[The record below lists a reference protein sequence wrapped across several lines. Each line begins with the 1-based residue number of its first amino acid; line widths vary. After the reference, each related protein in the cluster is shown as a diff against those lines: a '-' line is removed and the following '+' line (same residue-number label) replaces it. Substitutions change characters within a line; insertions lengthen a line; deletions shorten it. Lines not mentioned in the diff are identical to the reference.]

1 MPELLRTASLPLL
14 AGLVLAFFVAWTLAG
29 LAFGFALERFVHKP
43 VFALPLAAGQLRFEA
58 IGNLVFL
65 AVTTVTVTAALRF
78 EVVRLGPASL
88 ARNLGTFG
96 AMLVTFQ
103 IFYWFLHRAMHARS
117 LVWIHRWH
125 HRSHVTS
132 PLTGQSVSF
141 GEACLWMLGYVGL
154 PILLSR
160 IAPLGFYGWA
170 GYLAFN
176 VLGNVAGHANA
187 EPTLAAGGTRFAS
200 LFANPFVYHSLH
212 HARWTGHYGFQ
223 AAWMDW
229 LMGTEFPD
237 WQRAFE
243 RVRTGKPLTSLK
255 ERC

>member
-43 VFALPLAAGQLRFEA
+43 VFALPLAAGSCASRRS
-58 IGNLVFL
+58 GNLVFL
-65 AVTTVTVTAALRF
+65 AVTTVTVTARSRF
-78 EVVRLGPASL
+78 QVVRLGPASL
-88 ARNLGTFG
+88 ARDLGTFG

-117 LVWIHRWH
+117 LSMDPPLAPPFARDLAAHRAI
-125 HRSHVTS
+125 
-132 PLTGQSVSF
+132 
-141 GEACLWMLGYVGL
+141 GELRRACLWMLGYVGL

-170 GYLAFN
+170 GYLAFS

-187 EPTLAAGGTRFAS
+187 EPTLAAGGTRVAS

-212 HARWTGHYGFQ
+212 HARWTG
-223 AAWMDW
+223 
-229 LMGTEFPD
+229 T
-237 WQRAFE
+237 
-243 RVRTGKPLTSLK
+243 TGSRPRGWTG
-255 ERC
+255 